1 MRHNKEKMTETV
13 TLELPEALA
22 QQAKQI
28 AALTHRR
35 LEEILVEW
43 IDYAISELSIESLP
57 DNQILA
63 LCDLQMEAE
72 QQELFSSL
80 LAQNQEGELKE
91 AGVNQ
96 LDTLMQVYRRG
107 LIYKARALKVAVER
121 GLRPHLRE

>member
-13 TLELPEALA
+13 TLEIPEALA

-80 LAQNQEGELKE
+80 LAQNQEGELNE

-107 LIYKARALKVAVER
+107 LVHKARALKVAVER
-121 GLRPHLRE
+121 GLRPPLSE

>member
-80 LAQNQEGELKE
+80 LAQNQEGELNE

-107 LIYKARALKVAVER
+107 LVHKARALKVAVER
-121 GLRPHLRE
+121 GLRPPLSE

>member
-63 LCDLQMEAE
+63 LCDLQKEAE

-80 LAQNQEGELKE
+80 LAQNQEGELNE

-107 LIYKARALKVAVER
+107 LVHKARALKVAVER
-121 GLRPHLRE
+121 GLRPPLSE

>member
-1 MRHNKEKMTETV
+1 MTETV

-80 LAQNQEGELKE
+80 LAQNQEGELNE

-96 LDTLMQVYRRG
+96 LDTLVQVYRRG
-107 LIYKARALKVAVER
+107 LVHKARALKVAVER
-121 GLRPHLRE
+121 GLRPPLSE

>member
-22 QQAKQI
+22 EQAKQI

-80 LAQNQEGELKE
+80 LAQNQEGELNQ
-91 AGVNQ
+91 AGVSQ

-121 GLRPHLRE
+121 GLRPPLRE

>member
-22 QQAKQI
+22 EQAKQI

-80 LAQNQEGELKE
+80 LAQNQEGELNQ

-107 LIYKARALKVAVER
+107 LVHKARALKVAVER
-121 GLRPHLRE
+121 GLRPPLSE

>member
-1 MRHNKEKMTETV
+1 MGHNEEKMTETV
-13 TLELPEALA
+13 TLKLPEALA

-43 IDYAISELSIESLP
+43 IDYAISELPIETLS

-72 QQELFSSL
+72 QQEVFSSL
-80 LAQNQEGELKE
+80 LDQNREGELNE
-91 AGVNQ
+91 AQVNQ
-96 LDTLMQVYRRG
+96 LDELMQVYRRG
-107 LIYKARALKVAVER
+107 LVHKARALKVAVER
-121 GLRPHLRE
+121 GLRPPLSE

>member
-22 QQAKQI
+22 EQAKQI
-28 AALTHRR
+28 ASLTHRR

-80 LAQNQEGELKE
+80 LAQNQEGELNQ

-121 GLRPHLRE
+121 GLRPPLRE

>member
-22 QQAKQI
+22 EQAKQI
-28 AALTHRR
+28 ASLTHRR

-80 LAQNQEGELKE
+80 LAQNQEGELNQ
-91 AGVNQ
+91 AGVSQ

-121 GLRPHLRE
+121 GLRPPLRE

>member
-22 QQAKQI
+22 EQAKQI

-80 LAQNQEGELKE
+80 LAQNQEGELNQ

-121 GLRPHLRE
+121 GLRPPLRE

>member
-80 LAQNQEGELKE
+80 LAQNQEGELNQ

-107 LIYKARALKVAVER
+107 LVHKARALKVAVER
-121 GLRPHLRE
+121 GLRPPLSE

>member
-121 GLRPHLRE
+121 GLRPPLRE

>member
-22 QQAKQI
+22 EQAKQI

-80 LAQNQEGELKE
+80 LAQNQEGELNE

-107 LIYKARALKVAVER
+107 LVHKARALKVAVER
-121 GLRPHLRE
+121 GLRPPLSE